1 MINNIVMLATK
12 GDNQILRFGLAHVRL
27 GLICMAILVVG
38 VGFFTALPAK
48 ESYQAVAVS
57 ELAKQ
62 PKKLYDLATTRPA
75 FTKSEV
81 KASEIPLQQPS
92 ESVVPPPS
100 PPVPAPAPKATST
113 PVSTPTPEPS
123 SEPSRTTTPTPA
135 PSAPPAPAPVPAAT
149 YAPEPEPTPAPAT
162 PPEPYYEQAP
172 ASEPE
177 PVVEEP
183 TTVPPE
189 PTYSDPVTPEEP
201 ATSTPSTP
209 AEPLPEERN
218 SPPAQDEGPSSDPSS
233 GSCQPPACTIRVAG
247 DGNSITPTPKT
258 APR

>member
-1 MINNIVMLATK
+1 MINNMVMLATK

-27 GLICMAILVVG
+27 GLVCIVILVVG

-75 FTKSEV
+75 FTKSEA
-81 KASEIPLQQPS
+81 KANEIPLQQPS

-100 PPVPAPAPKATST
+100 PPVPAPAPKAASI
-113 PVSTPTPEPS
+113 PTPEPS
-123 SEPSRTTTPTPA
+123 SEPSSERSSEPSRTTTRTPA
-135 PSAPPAPAPVPAAT
+135 PSAPPTPAPVPAAT
-149 YAPEPEPTPAPAT
+149 YAPEPEPTPAPA

-172 ASEPE
+172 ASEP
-177 PVVEEP
+177 
-183 TTVPPE
+183 
-189 PTYSDPVTPEEP
+189 TYYEPVTPEEP

-218 SPPAQDEGPSSDPSS
+218 SPPVQNEDPSSDPSS
-233 GSCQPPACTIRVAG
+233 GSCQPPACTIRVVG
-247 DGNSITPTPKT
+247 DGNSITPKT